1 MMKSTV
7 GRLYVAAIAVLV
19 FFLFWATVS
28 AHPWASAAKVDPRVA
43 DLQTRE
49 HNVRVEVAKAKA
61 AVNHR
66 WALYNKKLKHRK
78 VAIAR
83 AEKKRAAAFAR
94 ARAIAYSR
102 RRVVYRTVVA
112 GSGGGR
118 SYAAVAVAAAAAT
131 PVVVAAIPVV
141 VAAARPAAAAVLLR
155 LQSSASE
162 VAHRCRRAAH
172 RDPAAFP
179 RDEHRRRDPDRRSAE
194 SRCGAPV

>member
-28 AHPWASAAKVDPRVA
+28 AHPWAGAAKVDPRVA
-43 DLQTRE
+43 DLQARE

-61 AVNHR
+61 AVTHR
-66 WALYNKKLKHRK
+66 WAVYNKKLKHRK

-94 ARAIAYSR
+94 ARAIALSR
-102 RRVVYRTVVA
+102 RRVVYRTVVG

-118 SYAAVAVAAAAAT
+118 SYSGGSSGGGGGYSGGGGGSSSGGGSAAAP
-131 PVVVAAIPVV
+131 PVVSVGG
-141 VAAARPAAAAVLLR
+141 
-155 LQSSASE
+155 
-162 VAHRCRRAAH
+162 
-172 RDPAAFP
+172 
-179 RDEHRRRDPDRRSAE
+179 
-194 SRCGAPV
+194 GAPVSSSGTS

>member
-7 GRLYVAAIAVLV
+7 GRLYVAAIALLV

-49 HNVRVEVAKAKA
+49 HNVRVEVAKAKK
-61 AVNHR
+61 AVNHK

-118 SYAAVAVAAAAAT
+118 SYGGGGGSSSGGGGGYSGGGGGSSSGGGGSAAAP
-131 PVVVAAIPVV
+131 PVVSVG
-141 VAAARPAAAAVLLR
+141 
-155 LQSSASE
+155 SSAPVS
-162 VAHRCRRAAH
+162 
-172 RDPAAFP
+172 
-179 RDEHRRRDPDRRSAE
+179 S
-194 SRCGAPV
+194 SGAS